1 MPSDNFQQFVLLFFL
16 GLGLLL
22 AAVMNVALRIAPTS
36 HRVAGTMLAGG
47 AATFACR
54 LFEGD
59 ANLTRTLAITLAAI
73 ATPVFIL
80 GTDTGT
86 RWLVAVAERSK
97 RPQAAWWCCG
107 LLGVLTIALAA
118 ARYEEREESHVNAQ
132 TAELNSLEKM
142 DRTLHPTGYR
152 EADTNLTTDLGNP
165 LEAWTPVSVRA
176 ADERDRIEAAFLRQR
191 ESRDRLIRVAP
202 ADERAN
208 CYGWV
213 FTGGQHWLPESS
225 LKKILQENGYRQ
237 TREPAAGDL
246 IAYQRQ
252 GEISHLAIVRYLAP
266 DRPPIVEGKWG
277 MNGVFL
283 HAADVTHYG
292 KDFVFLRSPR
302 AGHLLAGVPNR
313 ESPPVEDDR
322 TE

>member
-36 HRVAGTMLAGG
+36 HRAAGTMLAGG
-47 AATFACR
+47 AALFACH

-59 ANLTRTLAITLAAI
+59 ADLTRTVAIVWVAITI
-73 ATPVFIL
+73 PVFIL

-118 ARYEEREESHVNAQ
+118 ARYEGREESHVDAQ
-132 TAELNSLEKM
+132 TAELESLANLNR
-142 DRTLHPTGYR
+142 RTTPTLSR
-152 EADTNLTTDLGNP
+152 SETF
-165 LEAWTPVSVRA
+165 
-176 ADERDRIEAAFLRQR
+176 FLRTDGGANVNVWEPVRKRSASEQAQVEERFFR
-191 ESRDRLIRVAP
+191 EVWNRDHVIRTAP
-202 ADERAN
+202 PDDSVN

-213 FTGGQHWLPESS
+213 FTGGRFWIAEADVE
-225 LKKILQENGYRQ
+225 KILDHNDYQDVNDPMPDDLVLYRK
-237 TREPAAGDL
+237 GG
-246 IAYQRQ
+246 IVV
-252 GEISHLAIVRYLAP
+252 HLAVVRYTAP
-266 DRPPIVEGKWG
+266 GRSPIVEGKWG
-277 MNGVFL
+277 FNSVHL
-283 HAADVTHYG
+283 HAADMSPYG
-292 KDFVFLRSPR
+292 RELRFYRSPR
-302 AGHLLAGVPNR
+302 AGHLLAGLPNR
-313 ESPPVEDDR
+313 ESPPLEDDR